1 MRVVGKLQQA
11 LTGFLQHPI
20 ADPVSVEIVD
30 RLEAVEVEHAD
41 DESVVRRSRLF
52 GEDRQPV
59 EELAPVGQI
68 GQAVDIGETEV
79 LVAET
84 PGLDLTIDHG
94 GELPGTDDQD
104 VDHRDRDQKQ
114 IQSDGDMNHVTA
126 RKQENHER
134 CDHRAGQD
142 QRRRAHMHQAEDAAD
157 DRDADKEQDMAMAGG
172 VAIRKQAQ
180 RPRQERKS
188 QCAAQHHRRPQGA
201 GRGLRLDHAVTTP
214 QPDQTTDRTGAD
226 QKAGKRNGQA

>member
-1 MRVVGKLQQA
+1 M
-11 LTGFLQHPI
+11 
-20 ADPVSVEIVD
+20 
-30 RLEAVEVEHAD
+30 
-41 DESVVRRSRLF
+41 
-52 GEDRQPV
+52 

-104 VDHRDRDQKQ
+104 IDHRDRDQEQ
-114 IQSDGDMNHVTA
+114 VQADGDMNHVAA
-126 RKQENHER
+126 REQKNHER
-134 CDHRAGQD
+134 CDHRAGQG

-157 DRDADKEQDMAMAGG
+157 DRDADEEQDMAVARG
-172 VAIRKQAQ
+172 VAIGKQTK

-188 QCAAQHHRRPQGA
+188 QCTAQQHRRAQGA
-201 GRGLRLDHAVTTP
+201 GGGRGLDHAVTAS
-214 QPDQTTDRTGAD
+214 QPDQATDRARPD
-226 QKAGKRNGQA
+226 QQAGKRDGQA